1 MFDSSSENI
10 PQDGGAG
17 VIDPDEIKSM
27 VLSISSATICLTCLI
42 LICIINNKTNC

>member
-17 VIDPDEIKSM
+17 LVDPDEMKM
-27 VLSISSATICLTCLI
+27 MALSISSATICLTCLI
-42 LICIINNKTNC
+42 LICVIHNNTNC